1 MATQNYPVAVIC
13 KLLDLTPR
21 RIRQLVDEGVIQR
34 AERGQYEL
42 VPSVRGYIRYLRDRA
57 LAADGGLADE
67 SARANRARLIKAQAE
82 AQEMENARYRHEF
95 VHNEDAAWIIER
107 VIVVLRAKV
116 LALKAKIPP
125 KAIGCNRMVEIEAIV
140 ERECHDILREIAEI
154 NSGQLG
160 WPVEGNPGEAGAGA
174 SASEDL
180 DLGVG
185 GPFSKAFSRK
195 QRRPRGVGYR
205 KR

>member
-1 MATQNYPVAVIC
+1 MAAQTYPVAVIC

-42 VPSVRGYIRYLRDRA
+42 VSSVRGYIRYLRDRA

-82 AQEMENARYRHEF
+82 AQEMENARYRREY
-95 VHNEDAAWIIER
+95 VHNDDAAWVIER
-107 VIVVLRAKV
+107 LIVVLRAKV

-125 KAIGCNRMVEIEAIV
+125 KAIGCNRMAELEAIV
-140 ERECHDILREIAEI
+140 ERECHDVLREIAEI
-154 NSGQLG
+154 DAGELG
-160 WPVEGNPGEAGAGA
+160 KPLESDPGPTGVGAT
-174 SASEDL
+174 ASEDL

-185 GPFSKAFSRK
+185 GSFSQAFSRV
-195 QRRPRGVGYR
+195 QRRPRGVGHR
-205 KR
+205 KC

>member
-1 MATQNYPVAVIC
+1 MAAQTYPVAVIC

-42 VPSVRGYIRYLRDRA
+42 VSSVRGYIRYLRDRA
-57 LAADGGLADE
+57 LVADGGLVDE

-107 VIVVLRAKV
+107 VIVTLRAKV
-116 LALKAKIPP
+116 MTLKAKIPP
-125 KAIGCNRMVEIEAIV
+125 KAFGCNRMAELEGIV
-140 ERECHDILREIAEI
+140 EQECHDILREIAEI

-160 WPVEGNPGEAGAGA
+160 RSVEGDTGEAGARA
-174 SASEDL
+174 PAPEIV
-180 DLGVG
+180 DLGMG
-185 GPFSKAFSRK
+185 GPVPNAFSRK
-195 QRRPRGVGYR
+195 QRRPRGMGYR